1 MAQMTPS
8 LLVVGLLNEHAQT
21 SWWGIWRRASP
32 PQTAPTTENEI
43 TWANEPSKPTSRSE
57 DGMVVVPLGEGH
69 LKMLEDEADAWE
81 RRLFDQPSLRTSVK
95 RGREDIA
102 PDDVDMDGTDEV
114 VLPPSADEMSIIS
127 ASGSSELHNGG
138 SEGRMSLNRILSG

>member
-1 MAQMTPS
+1 MVPS

-21 SWWGIWRRASP
+21 SWWGIWRRMSP
-32 PQTAPTTENEI
+32 PQTIPAMETEVI
-43 TWANEPSKPTSRSE
+43 WANEPSKPESRNE

-95 RGREDIA
+95 RSREELG
-102 PDDVDMDGTDEV
+102 PHDVDMGEAEGVD
-114 VLPPSADEMSIIS
+114 LPPSADEISLVS
-127 ASGSSELHNGG
+127 ASGSSELHGSG
-138 SEGRMSLNRILSG
+138 SEGRMSLKRILSM